1 LILRFAEEIPL
12 KSRVSSLGLV
22 TQYFEVVSLDI
33 ASGWS
38 GTLPLLFWP
47 KTQLYAKPR
56 IGKVMDEYAVI
67 QALTAIGTSICLMI
81 GRLINTAVES
91 PQAYVA

>member
-1 LILRFAEEIPL
+1 LILRFAEEISL

-56 IGKVMDEYAVI
+56 IGKVMDEYVI
-67 QALTAIGTSICLMI
+67 QALTPIGTSVRLLI
-81 GRLINTAVES
+81 GRLIDTAVES